1 MYAIETHNLTKSYGK
16 SRGIVSVDLTVE
28 KGDFYGFIGPNGAGK
43 STLIRTLLGLI
54 KPTSGSASVLGY
66 DIQKQKKEILEQVGY
81 LPGEVNFYSGMTVK
95 RQLSLLAKLRGI
107 YCANE
112 SARLCDRLDLD
123 PDRKIDALSLGNRK
137 KVGIIAALQHAPE
150 LLVLDEPTSG
160 LDPLMQKEFFS
171 ILDERNKQGA
181 TVFLSSHVLSEV
193 QRYCKKAAVIRQGRL
208 MISDSIQNLG
218 HTGVKRV
225 YLQGVAELPEIFGAR
240 DIQLENDSVKFL
252 YSGDAASLISLL
264 SSLPI
269 TDFSVTDPD
278 LDEIFLHYYEA
289 KEATI

>member
-16 SRGIVSVDLTVE
+16 SRGLVSVDLTVE

-66 DIQKQKKEILEQVGY
+66 DIQKQNKEILEQVGY
-81 LPGEVNFYSGMTVK
+81 LPGEVNFYSGITVK
-95 RQLSLLAKLRGI
+95 RQLSLLAQLRGI
-107 YCANE
+107 DCANE

-208 MISDSIQNLG
+208 MISDSVQNLG